1 MASPQTTETTANI
14 LNGAVKVEVSATAA
28 FVSPVDCGVA
38 NGVKL
43 TETFKMPT
51 LENDNAVDS
60 NLLTD
65 EQLDI
70 EWEQVEILNES
81 ALAIMRGSIDT
92 AVTTT
97 ATPVT
102 NHEQDYA
109 ANGWDYNTFYAFD
122 QISYSGSNGAVAV
135 PTNIELTQ
143 DPHGTPATLVLD
155 TDYYVMQDTDGVWG
169 VMVLDTATTDKTK
182 ALEFEFDYTP
192 RASVKYYVGGGTTD
206 IPSFYVRLTN
216 TDETGKIVRYV
227 TTGIGNITKG
237 YEVAFKKYNAD
248 DTRVPT
254 PIAVTVRKDITAT
267 AGRQLYYR
275 EVIPA

>member
-1 MASPQTTETTANI
+1 MASPQTTETTSNI
-14 LNGAVKVEVSATAA
+14 LNGAVKVEVSSTAA
-28 FVSPVDCGVA
+28 FTVAVDCGVA

-70 EWEQVEILNES
+70 EWEQVEILNEA
-81 ALAIMRGSIDT
+81 ALAIMRGAIDT
-92 AVTTT
+92 TVVT
-97 ATPVT
+97 AGTPVT
-102 NHEQDYA
+102 NHEQEYA
-109 ANGWDYNTFYAFD
+109 ANGWSEDTFIPFD
-122 QISYSGSNGAVAV
+122 QISYSGAGGAVAV
-135 PTNIELTQ
+135 PTNIEITQ
-143 DPHGTPATLVLD
+143 DTAGTPVTLTAD
-155 TDYYVMQDTDGVWG
+155 TDYIVGQGEDGRWG
-169 VMVLDTATTDKTK
+169 VFMVNNGTVDSTK
-182 ALEFEFDYTP
+182 DLEIEFDYTP
-192 RASVKYYVGGGTTD
+192 KAGTRYYVGGGTTD

-216 TDETGKIVRYV
+216 IDETGKIVRYV

-267 AGRQLYYR
+267 AGCQLYYM